1 MVYNSTKEAYES
13 LMSALPELFK
23 DIDSEEEYLPQSVLA
38 ELEEKCRQKF
48 FHREMIPTYDPQDVS
63 HILKYYAQKESE
75 PKFYTFDQVDRE
87 KLDITSIAQTIWD
100 EDMGARKKKEYLDE
114 LWDNG
119 DDNLLQLF
127 FGRKIYFLRMIDI
140 ELLKIG
146 NPKIYA
152 DINNV
157 TYDKKELSKLP
168 LTKIKEVN
176 PALEAELRSG
186 AFAKSKVDGV
196 HVCAECGE
204 VFTDKKFLQV
214 DHIVPMNQGGLSV
227 PENLQILCRKCNAE
241 WSDKM
246 KGGK

>member
-1 MVYNSTKEAYES
+1 M
-13 LMSALPELFK
+13 
-23 DIDSEEEYLPQSVLA
+23 
-38 ELEEKCRQKF
+38 
-48 FHREMIPTYDPQDVS
+48 
-63 HILKYYAQKESE
+63 
-75 PKFYTFDQVDRE
+75 
-87 KLDITSIAQTIWD
+87 
-100 EDMGARKKKEYLDE
+100 
-114 LWDNG
+114 
-119 DDNLLQLF
+119 
-127 FGRKIYFLRMIDI
+127 RMIDI

-186 AFAKSKVDGV
+186 AFAKSKVDGGY
-196 HVCAECGE
+196 VCAECGE

>member
-1 MVYNSTKEAYES
+1 
-13 LMSALPELFK
+13 
-23 DIDSEEEYLPQSVLA
+23 
-38 ELEEKCRQKF
+38 
-48 FHREMIPTYDPQDVS
+48 MIPTYDPQDVS

-100 EDMGARKKKEYLDE
+100 EDMGTRKKKEYLDE

-186 AFAKSKVDGV
+186 AFAKSKVDGGY
-196 HVCAECGE
+196 VCAECGE